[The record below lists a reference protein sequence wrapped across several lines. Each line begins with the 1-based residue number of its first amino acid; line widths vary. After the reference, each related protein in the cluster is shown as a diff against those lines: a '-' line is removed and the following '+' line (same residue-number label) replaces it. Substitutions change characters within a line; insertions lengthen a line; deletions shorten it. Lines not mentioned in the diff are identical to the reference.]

1 MTTKLE
7 LYNAAAV
14 NLSQE
19 RLTSTSDDMPIKR
32 ALDAVYDNVLQ
43 QALEMGLWLWALR
56 SVNLTYD
63 PSIDTSTFGGL
74 AYGYTLP
81 SDFVRIGAIAIDPY
95 FRTELTDYEIV
106 GPGKTLYTDQS
117 SIYLK
122 YVSNGAT
129 FGLDLASWP
138 ENFASGV
145 GHLLAS
151 NVALEVTKSRTDKD
165 NEAKDAE
172 VDITRAK
179 VRNAVDERVKVKP
192 VGRLVRSRFRTSSRG
207 NRSLSDF
214 N

>member
-1 MTTKLE
+1 MTTKLN
-7 LYNAAAV
+7 LFNKAAQ

-19 RLTSTSDDMPIKR
+19 RLASLSDDVQVR
-32 ALDAVYDNVLQ
+32 RELDANYDNILQ

-81 SDFVRIGAIAIDPY
+81 SDFVRIGAVAIDPY
-95 FRTELTDYEIV
+95 FRNELQDYELT
-106 GPGKTLYTDQS
+106 GPGKTLYTNQS
-117 SIYLK
+117 AIYLK

-138 ENFASGV
+138 ETFADGV

-151 NVALEVTKSRTDKD
+151 SVALAVTKSRADQD
-165 NEAKDAE
+165 NEMKLGMQS
-172 VDITRAK
+172 ITQAK
-179 VRNAVDERVKVKP
+179 VRSAVDERVKQKP
-192 VGRLVRSRFRTSSRG
+192 VGRLVRSRFRISSRG
-207 NRSLSDF
+207 NRALSDY